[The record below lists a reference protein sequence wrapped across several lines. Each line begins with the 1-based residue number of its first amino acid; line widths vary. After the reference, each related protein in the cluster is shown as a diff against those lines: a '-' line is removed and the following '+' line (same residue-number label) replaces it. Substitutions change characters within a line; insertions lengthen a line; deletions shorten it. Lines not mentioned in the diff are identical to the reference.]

1 MNFRYLLLVP
11 VIALAACD
19 GSDSSSPPAP
29 VVQTSDSTF
38 ADAANAQLAALG
50 DKVATLDS
58 QLAES
63 RAKLDQLNGR
73 IGSTDAGIGP
83 VTAKID
89 ALAAQVKGLGET
101 ANTASEIISRL
112 SGDGA
117 GNPGDIAKAADDVAR
132 LIGDKA
138 EPATIAGAEKRLDDL
153 KTELKNATEGLS
165 SAQGQ
170 MALLTGEGTPE
181 KPGIAKLVSL
191 LSVLD
196 SADDSGAIQKAR
208 TKLTK
213 LTDDANK
220 IAGILDD
227 AERRLAKL
235 SGDGTE
241 KDLGDI
247 GKALAKLKTVED
259 AVKAAE
265 DRLAALLGNGTEQNP
280 GTIAKAREELAA
292 LTAKS
297 GTLRETIRLQTAR
310 AEAVALKAQEKFAE
324 AALAFKDAGMAPDA
338 ADMFKAAGMR
348 DEAADMYTRA
358 GMDEEAYKLYAP
370 ENYALKDETAYS
382 GEPGASLPAAVD
394 EKPSVMRHNMTLDG
408 KTFWFTASAGHL
420 TAFAKN
426 PEKQEP
432 QASIFYTAYTRDDL
446 PKESRPVTFFFNGG
460 PGASSIYLHLASWAP
475 KHVVIDALKV
485 PDAWAKGRPQAF
497 DFIDSKETLIDRT
510 DLVFVDIVP
519 GTGFSQGIAPNTNQT
534 FWDTSK
540 DVDLSRQFITR
551 YINFNGRQE
560 SPKYLYGESY
570 GGGIRVPKLTQA
582 LVDAGTSGYERV
594 GTVDKSKFKALTGAV
609 FHSPAFDYSSMD
621 AIDGDFPTYAMVA
634 DALGKSS
641 ARAKGNSDEAYA
653 EELRGIGA
661 QYSADHKLIAQ
672 TYTGLTYR
680 IPSSPLWGADGK
692 VQTDANGRILWDEN
706 KLHFKLFMLSLML
719 GYNFNAYDGRMYV
732 KADWLGVN
740 AMKYNFD
747 FFEEDALS
755 NRIATHL
762 PDYVNYKPKARYINA
777 SWQTPDPVAD
787 KGPELAFELWT
798 GKTGATGLPNI
809 VAAITRDPSLKLL
822 TVHGYHD
829 TVTPFRRSELDLKG
843 VIIDPATNRTLLDRA
858 PVKNFV
864 GGHMIYYAQESRAPL
879 IKTLDEFYDAPPY
892 GTGPTVAKAQSFS
905 VAAPVQRAPV
915 PAIALH

>member
-11 VIALAACD
+11 LIAVAACD
-19 GSDSSSPPAP
+19 GSDSSAPPAP

-38 ADAANAQLAALG
+38 ADAANAQLAALN
-50 DKVATLDS
+50 DKVTSLSTKLADS
-58 QLAES
+58 QT
-63 RAKLDQLNGR
+63 KLDQLNGR

-89 ALAAQVKGLGET
+89 ALAAEVKALAET
-101 ANTASEIISRL
+101 ARTSSETILRL
-112 SGDGA
+112 SGDGT
-117 GNPGDIAKAADDVAR
+117 GDPGEIAKAADDVAR

-138 EPATIAGAEKRLDDL
+138 EPATIAAAQERLEDL
-153 KTELKNATEGLS
+153 KDKLSTATTDLGNAQNLL
-165 SAQGQ
+165 
-170 MALLTGEGTPE
+170 ALLTGEGTSD
-181 KPGIAKLVSL
+181 KPGIAKLTSL
-191 LSVLD
+191 LSALD
-196 SADDSGAIQKAR
+196 SKDDSGAIQAAR
-208 TKLTK
+208 AKLAG
-213 LTDDANK
+213 LTDDVNR
-220 IAGILDD
+220 ITGIL
-227 AERRLAKL
+227 A
-235 SGDGTE
+235 
-241 KDLGDI
+241 
-247 GKALAKLKTVED
+247 
-259 AVKAAE
+259 AAE
-265 DRLAALLGNGTEQNP
+265 DKLKRLNGEGGEIAVTQAKLQTLDESIA
-280 GTIAKAREELAA
+280 TAKAELAA
-292 LTAKS
+292 LEGN
-297 GTLRETIRLQTAR
+297 GTQENPGKIVKARAEITRLTIAINGLTETLRLQTAR
-310 AEAVALKAQEKFAE
+310 ALALDLKTQNKFAE

-475 KHVVIDALKV
+475 QHVVIDALKV
-485 PDAWAKGRPQAF
+485 PDAWAKGRPQEF
-497 DFIDSKETLIDRT
+497 PFVDSKESLIDRT

-519 GTGFSQGIAPNTNQT
+519 GTGFSQSIAPNTNQT

-582 LVDAGTSGYERV
+582 LLDAGTTGYETV
-594 GTVDKSKFKALTGAV
+594 ATVDKSRFKVLTGSV
-609 FHSPAFDYSSMD
+609 LHSPALDYSSMNQI
-621 AIDGDFPTYAMVA
+621 AGDFPTFAMVA
-634 DALGKSS
+634 DALGKST
-641 ARAKGNSDEAYA
+641 ARAKETSLESYA
-653 EELRGIGA
+653 GTLGDIA
-661 QYSADHKLIAQ
+661 AKYAADTSSIAP
-672 TYTGLTYR
+672 TYTGLQTR
-680 IPSSPLWGADGK
+680 ISPLFAF
-692 VQTDANGRILWDEN
+692 TTTGRRWFWPNVLG
-706 KLHFKLFMLSLML
+706 FKSYMSAQLMP
-719 GYNFNAYDGRMYV
+719 GYLFNAYDGRMHV
-732 KADWLGVN
+732 KLAQGMVFN
-740 AMKYNFD
+740 PYENPMSYNFD
-747 FFEEDALS
+747 FFEDDALS
-755 NRIATHL
+755 KRIATHL
-762 PDYVNYKPKARYINA
+762 PDYVNYKPKARYINT

-787 KGPELAFELWT
+787 KGPKLAFELWKDR
-798 GKTGATGLPNI
+798 GKGTGLPSI

-829 TVTPFRRSELDLKG
+829 TVTPFRRSELDLKNVAFG
-843 VIIDPATNRTLLDRA
+843 KDKTLLDRV

-879 IKTLDEFYDAPPY
+879 KRTLDEFYDAPPY
-892 GTGPTVAKAQSFS
+892 GTGPTVAKAQSLS